1 MSTRTKPATVR
12 FYVDADILGLARV
25 LASLRPDTTFP
36 GDPGASNHSRVRPPC
51 SVTSVSTKDPV
62 WIPIVTSEEL
72 IIISRDRH
80 IHSRPGEIA
89 AIRDAGARM
98 VTLSAPDAST
108 TWAQLETVM
117 TNWRRIE
124 ALIGLPGP
132 FIYTCTRT
140 SMTALTLA

>member
-1 MSTRTKPATVR
+1 MTTRTKPATVR

-25 LASLRPDTTFP
+25 LAALRPDTTYP
-36 GDPGASNHSRVRPPC
+36 GDPGATIHSRVRPPC
-51 SVTSVSTKDPV
+51 SVTSVGTKDPI
-62 WIPIVTSEEL
+62 WIPIVTGEGL

-89 AIRDAGARM
+89 SIRDAGARM

-108 TWAQLETVM
+108 TWSQLETVM

-124 ALIGLPGP
+124 ALVGQSGP

-140 SMTALTLA
+140 SMNALTLP